1 MLKTKDLKE
10 FKIYRTSNEMKYFNA
25 DEFYNSLISTI
36 LSHHNLKDMGN
47 ALLVGAKDE
56 HEIADKL
63 KDMWVSVYESEL
75 KNQKGKSVIPINTFK
90 KMNCKQ
96 FVEYWGRQFN
106 ENGRYLMNKIGKIT
120 TK

>member
-1 MLKTKDLKE
+1 
-10 FKIYRTSNEMKYFNA
+10 
-25 DEFYNSLISTI
+25 
-36 LSHHNLKDMGN
+36 MGN

-90 KMNCKQ
+90 KMSCKQ
-96 FVEYWGRQFN
+96 FVKYWGRQFN